1 MAKGDNRGALTADDE
16 DHRGEFA
23 WRWRRPGGDMRTWHA
38 SIWEPPYP
46 SILPDVD
53 WHIRNAKI
61 DMLAARIDAALSR

>member
-1 MAKGDNRGALTADDE
+1 MAEDGSRGARATGDE
-16 DHRGEFA
+16 DHSGELA
-23 WRWRRPGGDMRTWHA
+23 RRWRRPGGDMRTWHA